1 MKDGVRDLIW
11 LLLQTMPSPAPI
23 MTTQTLTPA
32 QLKLCATYRN
42 LGLWTLQ
49 GWLAMFF
56 IAAGYAKLTE
66 PMGNLIALMS
76 WPAAAAEG
84 FVRGLGGL
92 EIALALTLLTP
103 LVSWRFGRPALL
115 AAAAGLA
122 ALEIVMAGVHAIG
135 GQWSLVAVNL
145 ILMAMTAAVLI
156 GRRPIA

>member
-1 MKDGVRDLIW
+1 
-11 LLLQTMPSPAPI
+11 MPSPAPI

-66 PMGNLIALMS
+66 PMGNLISLMH
-76 WPAAAAEG
+76 WPAMAADG

-92 EIALALTLLTP
+92 EVALALGLLAP
-103 LVSWRFGRPALL
+103 LASWRIGGPALL
-115 AAAAGLA
+115 ASAGGLA
-122 ALEIVMAGVHAIG
+122 ALTLVMAGVHAIG
-135 GQWSLVAVNL
+135 AEWGLVAVNL
-145 ILMAMTAAVLI
+145 ILLTMTGAVLI
-156 GRRPIA
+156 GRRPNA

>member
-1 MKDGVRDLIW
+1 
-11 LLLQTMPSPAPI
+11 

-66 PMGNLIALMS
+66 PMANLIALMN
-76 WPAAAAEG
+76 WPAMASDG

-92 EIALALTLLTP
+92 EVALAIGLLAP
-103 LVSWRFGRPALL
+103 LINWRIGRPVLL
-115 AAAAGLA
+115 ASAAGLG
-122 ALEIVMAGVHAIG
+122 ALTVVMAGVHAIG
-135 GQWSLVAVNL
+135 GEWSLVLVNL
-145 ILMAMTAAVLI
+145 ILLAMTGAVLW
-156 GRRPIA
+156 GRRIVRDK

>member
-1 MKDGVRDLIW
+1 
-11 LLLQTMPSPAPI
+11 MPSPAPII

-66 PMGNLIALMS
+66 PMGNLIALMQ
-76 WPAAAAEG
+76 WPAMASDG

-92 EIALALTLLTP
+92 EVLLALGLLAP

-115 AAAAGLA
+115 AAAGGLA
-122 ALEIVMAGVHAIG
+122 AMEVVMSGVHAIG
-135 GQWSLVAVNL
+135 GEWSLVAVNL
-145 ILMAMTAAVLI
+145 VLLAMTGAVLW
-156 GRRPIA
+156 GRRPNV

>member
-1 MKDGVRDLIW
+1 
-11 LLLQTMPSPAPI
+11 

-66 PMGNLIALMS
+66 PMANLVALMN
-76 WPAAAAEG
+76 WPAMASDG

-92 EIALALTLLTP
+92 EVALALGLLAP
-103 LVSWRFGRPALL
+103 LFSWRFGRPVLL
-115 AAAAGLA
+115 ASAGGLA
-122 ALEIVMAGVHAIG
+122 ALTLVMAGVHAIG
-135 GQWSLVAVNL
+135 AEWSLVAVNL
-145 ILMAMTAAVLI
+145 VLLAMTAAVLL
-156 GRRPIA
+156 GRHRNA